1 MKRLCLLIMI
11 VLLGTTKNIAAQ
23 ELTPD
28 QKIINNKLDDFHD
41 AAKNADKKRYLDH
54 FTKDAVYIGTDEWE
68 RWPLIPD
75 FTDYVNQRFANGG
88 WSYHSTNRNI
98 YVSDS
103 GNFAW
108 FDEVMVSNNSGNR
121 FRASGVLRKEYGVWK
136 FTQYI
141 QSFMIYNEIWN
152 EVNELMKQEKIKK
165 EKN

>member
-1 MKRLCLLIMI
+1 MKQLFFLIM
-11 VLLGTTKNIAAQ
+11 VMLLGTVKNTIAQ
-23 ELTPD
+23 DLTPD
-28 QKIINNKLDDFHD
+28 QKIINDKLDDFHD
-41 AAKNADKKRYLDH
+41 AAKNADKKRYLSH
-54 FTKDAVYIGTDEWE
+54 FTKDAVYMGTDEWE

-75 FTDYVNQRFANGG
+75 FSNYVSQRFADGG

-98 YVSDS
+98 YVSKN
-103 GNFAW
+103 GKIAW

-121 FRASGVLRKEYGVWK
+121 FRGSGVLRKENGIWK

-152 EVNELMKQEKIKK
+152 EVNKLMKQEKIKK